1 MGDLQSM
8 GSDGVVEL
16 KGGVVAGS
24 GGSQAQD
31 NACLCWERTRAQPL
45 GFETRGLPSLFSAR
59 RISGLSVL
67 ELTLCL
73 SPTVPPSLLTS
84 PQTACNGW
92 VLWVTPSI
100 GGLCED
106 EWNEPALSD
115 PCVLCQQIW
124 RMLGLVGLR
133 SSPGL

>member
-31 NACLCWERTRAQPL
+31 NACLCWERTRALWAVKP
-45 GFETRGLPSLFSAR
+45 GGLPSLFSAGR
-59 RISGLSVL
+59 VSGLSVL

-73 SPTVPPSLLTS
+73 SHTVPPSLLTS

-92 VLWVTPSI
+92 VLWVTTPLSVDWVEMNGMSQLSLTPAFCVSRF
-100 GGLCED
+100 GGCSGS
-106 EWNEPALSD
+106 W
-115 PCVLCQQIW
+115 
-124 RMLGLVGLR
+124 G
-133 SSPGL
+133 

>member
-1 MGDLQSM
+1 M

-16 KGGVVAGS
+16 KGGMVAGS

-31 NACLCWERTRAQPL
+31 NACLCWERTRALWAVKP
-45 GFETRGLPSLFSAR
+45 GGLSSLFSAGR
-59 RISGLSVL
+59 VSGLSVL

-73 SPTVPPSLLTS
+73 CRTVPPSLLTS

-92 VLWVTPSI
+92 VLWVTTPLSVDCVETN
-100 GGLCED
+100 GMSQ
-106 EWNEPALSD
+106 LSD